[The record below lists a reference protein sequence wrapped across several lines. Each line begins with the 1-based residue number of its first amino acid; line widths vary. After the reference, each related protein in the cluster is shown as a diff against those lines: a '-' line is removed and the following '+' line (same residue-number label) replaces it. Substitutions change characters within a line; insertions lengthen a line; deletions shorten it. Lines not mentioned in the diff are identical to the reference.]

1 MKRIDERIDKY
12 LIEEAN
18 DKVNLVEKLI
28 EFIMKLNVNK
38 LPNEQAAELS
48 GILDMILGVSE
59 DGPDISFR
67 ISKAKL
73 KMLARKYRRTS
84 MGKKLDRKAS
94 KVAVEDEGWEE

>member
-18 DKVNLVEKLI
+18 DTVNLVEKLI

-67 ISKAKL
+67 ISKSKL
-73 KMLARKYRRTS
+73 KMLAKKYKRTS
-84 MGKKLDRKAS
+84 MGKKLDKKAS
-94 KVAVEDEGWEE
+94 KINTEEGWEE